1 MQQNPREPHN
11 QRRLVGGNILW
22 DLGKQ
27 RLNEVMDALEYE
39 FVDYPNLAQEAKA
52 RVKRKM
58 IASIMEQ
65 EAIIMIE
72 AKKAKQKL
80 KVTKKPKVTIGD
92 DEGSSHSDMR
102 TSLSLRGRKGRPL
115 ATKQRKCL

>member
-72 AKKAKQKL
+72 AKKGKAK
-80 KVTKKPKVTIGD
+80 TKGD
-92 DEGSSHSDMR
+92 QETEGNN
-102 TSLSLRGRKGRPL
+102 K
-115 ATKQRKCL
+115 

>member
-1 MQQNPREPHN
+1 MN
-11 QRRLVGGNILW
+11 
-22 DLGKQ
+22 
-27 RLNEVMDALEYE
+27 ALEYE

-72 AKKAKQKL
+72 AKKGKAK
-80 KVTKKPKVTIGD
+80 TKGD
-92 DEGSSHSDMR
+92 QETEGNN
-102 TSLSLRGRKGRPL
+102 K
-115 ATKQRKCL
+115 